1 MAKKK
6 RKKRG
11 KTTKKP
17 NRLSTIVGIAS
28 LLFISTIIV
37 TFIVVDHRTQR
48 ILKARGTSSDY
59 GVYADARIIKPGQR
73 IRPELLR
80 SELLRR
86 AYREISDENL
96 QPGEFRESTNGFQI
110 YTRKFIAP
118 TGGVIPPQLATYR
131 HETGEILPLKG
142 SNPKR
147 IALEPQAIADL
158 SSGDIR
164 ASRFVPLEKIPKT
177 LQNAVIAIEDERF
190 YRHSGIDL
198 IGIARAALINISA
211 LAWVQGGSTLTQQLA
226 KNVFLNPRRT
236 LTRKFLEVFTAF
248 SLERSLSKEE
258 ILEFYLNEVYLGQE
272 GSVAIHGMAE
282 AARSFFDKDLSQLT
296 LAESALLAG
305 VIRAPSSY
313 SPRRHANRAIKRR
326 NTVLARMLELSFINQ
341 AEFERARVER
351 ITLSTRDGAR
361 RQAPHFTAAIRK
373 LLATDHNLDPSAI
386 PALRIYTGLDLEL
399 QRCAER
405 AVKSGLE
412 ELERRN
418 RGLERRTR
426 KLEGALVALEPFS
439 GKVRAWAGGRD
450 YGLNQFDHVQLAKRP
465 IGSTIKPFVYLA
477 ALDSSLNRYKT
488 ATAAS
493 ILGDE
498 PITIKTAGADDW
510 SPQNYDRKFRGDVTL
525 RYALENSLNL
535 PTVYLA
541 QRIGINSVAQTIQR
555 FHLSKS
561 IPAVPSLVLGTAE
574 TSLLDLVASYGAL
587 ANGGVYVKPRP
598 FISVADSDGDIVATT
613 QVSEERVAAEGP
625 VYVLTNILQ
634 GVIERGTATRVRSLG
649 FKGDVAG
656 KTGTTDEAR
665 DAWFIG
671 FTPDLVAGVWVGF
684 DDNKRVG
691 LTGGAAAVPIWTDFM
706 KCASDFSDPLPFIPP
721 PSVTV
726 ASIDSGSGKLAST
739 ECPEGDRVEEV
750 FVKGTEPIELCP
762 LHTVPGYD
770 SNPVQPDNLPSNAP
784 RREKGLWESLFG

>member
-6 RKKRG
+6 RKKRV
-11 KTTKKP
+11 TTKKKRS
-17 NRLSTIVGIAS
+17 RLPTLLGIAAVVGISA
-28 LLFISTIIV
+28 IIV
-37 TFIVVDHRTQR
+37 TFIAVDHRTQR
-48 ILKARGTSSDY
+48 ILRARGAASDY
-59 GVYADARIIKPGQR
+59 GVYADARIIKHGQR

-86 AYREISDENL
+86 AYREATTNKL
-96 QPGEFRESTNGFQI
+96 QPGEFRESSQEFHI
-110 YTRKFIAP
+110 HTRKFIAP
-118 TGGVIPPQLATYR
+118 TGAVIAPQASIYR
-131 HETGEILPLKG
+131 HTTGEIVPVNG
-142 SNPKR
+142 SNPRR

-158 SSGDIR
+158 NSGDVR
-164 ASRFVPLEKIPKT
+164 ASRFVPLGKIPLA

-198 IGIARAALINISA
+198 IGIARAAFINISA

-248 SLERSLSKEE
+248 SLERSLSKDE

-296 LAESALLAG
+296 LAESALMAG

-313 SPRRHANRAIKRR
+313 SPRRHVNRAVKRR
-326 NTVLARMLELSFINQ
+326 NTVLARMLELDFITKTQFEQ
-341 AEFERARVER
+341 AKAER
-351 ITLSTRDGAR
+351 ISLSRRDGPR

-373 LLATDHNLDPSAI
+373 LLATDHNLEPSAI

-405 AVKSGLE
+405 ALKSGLE
-412 ELERRN
+412 ELERKN

-488 ATAAS
+488 ATVAS

-498 PITIKTAGADDW
+498 PITIKTPGADDW

-541 QRIGINSVAQTIQR
+541 QRIGLDAVAQTVKK
-555 FHLSKS
+555 FHLSQN

-574 TSLLDLVASYGAL
+574 TSLIDLVASYGAL

-598 FISVADSDGDIVATT
+598 FISVADSDGEIVATT

-649 FKGDVAG
+649 FTGDAAG

-691 LTGGAAAVPIWTDFM
+691 LTGGAAAVPIWTEFM
-706 KCASDFSDPLPFIPP
+706 KCASDFSDPLPFIAP

-726 ASIDSGSGKLAST
+726 TSIDSASGQLAST
-739 ECPEGDRVEEV
+739 DCPDEGRVEEV
-750 FVKGTEPIELCP
+750 FVKGTEPKDFCP

-770 SNPVQPDNLPSNAP
+770 VTPIRKDNPPANAP
-784 RREKGLWESLFG
+784 RREKGLWEALFG